1 MGSTESSLKKCG
13 KLAISINPIPP
24 NNKMRPHLRLSN
36 LKLVKFF
43 EISERL
49 SGSSC
54 LLSIIFRFKKKFVIV
69 MVNNNKL
76 PKMDATT
83 NTVVKSII
91 LFSSLNVLGSR
102 QTNFE
107 KCCKAVGIIFIEQI
121 EEVYFSKYYFSPCNI
136 LVEVIV

>member
-1 MGSTESSLKKCG
+1 
-13 KLAISINPIPP
+13 
-24 NNKMRPHLRLSN
+24 
-36 LKLVKFF
+36 
-43 EISERL
+43 
-49 SGSSC
+49 
-54 LLSIIFRFKKKFVIV
+54 
-69 MVNNNKL
+69 
-76 PKMDATT
+76 MDATT

-91 LFSSLNVLGSR
+91 LFSGLNVLGSR

>member
-1 MGSTESSLKKCG
+1 
-13 KLAISINPIPP
+13 
-24 NNKMRPHLRLSN
+24 MRPHLRLSN

-43 EISERL
+43 EISERF

-91 LFSSLNVLGSR
+91 LFSGLNVLSSR

-107 KCCKAVGIIFIEQI
+107 KCCKAVGIIFTE
-121 EEVYFSKYYFSPCNI
+121 
-136 LVEVIV
+136 